1 MTWVEVVKED
11 LKELAICKVDVL
23 DRTRWKKAGSLLCWH
38 SYLYLICQLNSAS
51 LQQGSDYNEGDT
63 LHDNYTVCWEVH
75 YVTPTQY
82 LSLTSCC
89 LCARHGVIL
98 FLVSRLLA
106 RVFTVVRLFQRAA
119 VQKIQDLNQKSI
131 KQLFVHALSKMLR
144 SKIHPFLMIVQG
156 ALPCGM

>member
-23 DRTRWKKAGSLLCWH
+23 DRTRWKKPGNLFAGMAISHMLAQRL
-38 SYLYLICQLNSAS
+38 S

-82 LSLTSCC
+82 LSL
-89 LCARHGVIL
+89 
-98 FLVSRLLA
+98 
-106 RVFTVVRLFQRAA
+106 
-119 VQKIQDLNQKSI
+119 
-131 KQLFVHALSKMLR
+131 
-144 SKIHPFLMIVQG
+144 
-156 ALPCGM
+156 